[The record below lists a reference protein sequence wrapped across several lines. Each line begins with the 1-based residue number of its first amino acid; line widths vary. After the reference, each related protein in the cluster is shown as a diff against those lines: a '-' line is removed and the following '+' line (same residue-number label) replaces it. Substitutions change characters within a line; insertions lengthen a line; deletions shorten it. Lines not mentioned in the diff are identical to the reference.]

1 MRMSDCF
8 RLALANLREN
18 PLRTCLCAL
27 SVAVGAGAL
36 MLIAALGLFGQTQVD
51 ASLQTLGV
59 SGLTVYLDGHNGGNP
74 LSAQTVDAMENALPE
89 ISNAMAIKAKTGSVH
104 AGSGSVNA
112 VFLGVDEKLGDVM
125 HLNLLAGTLLS
136 AQQADFGTPVAV
148 VDDVLAKEL
157 YGRENVVGRTVR
169 LRMNGQDQ
177 YFTVAGVVRAQT
189 DALGGT
195 LSAFAPHLVY
205 IPYACLATPDENA
218 DQVFV
223 QCASDTSVSAVGKQ
237 VERYLIDRRQLG
249 GTVRVQNMSGMIDTV
264 REMAQL
270 CTWLFL
276 AVGAVTLCVA
286 LIGVLCSML
295 AATHEKTGEIGVFL
309 ALGAKRSDILRLFL
323 TQSILLCG
331 LGGLAGLALAG
342 LLLWFGASILPP
354 SGWLPT
360 VLLAMSVV
368 CGAAA
373 GLLPAARAAGL
384 SPVDAMRK

>member
-1 MRMSDCF
+1 MKTSDCF
-8 RLALANLREN
+8 RLALSNLREN
-18 PLRTCLCAL
+18 PLRTVLCAL

-36 MLIAALGLFGQTQVD
+36 MLIAALGLFGQTQVEV
-51 ASLQTLGV
+51 SLQTLGV
-59 SGLTVYLDGHNGGNP
+59 SGLTVYLDGYNGGNP
-74 LSAQTVDAMENALPE
+74 LSVQTVNALEKDLPQV
-89 ISNAMAIKAKTGSVH
+89 SHAMAIKVKTGSVH

-112 VFLGVDEKLGDVM
+112 VFLGVDDNLGEVM
-125 HLNLLAGTLLS
+125 HLKQLAGTLLS

-157 YGRENVVGRTVR
+157 YGRENIVGRTLR
-169 LRMNGQDQ
+169 LRMDGQDQ
-177 YFTVAGVVRAQT
+177 YFTVAGVVHAQT

-205 IPYACLATPDENA
+205 IPYACLATPEENA

-223 QCASDTSVSAVGKQ
+223 QCASDTASSAVSQQ
-237 VERYLIDRRQLG
+237 VERYLTDRKQLG
-249 GTVRVQNMSGMIDTV
+249 GTVRVQNMSGMIETV

-309 ALGAKRSDILRLFL
+309 ALGAKRGDILRLFL
-323 TQSILLCG
+323 TQSVLLCG
-331 LGGLAGLALAG
+331 LGGIAGLILSGAI
-342 LLLWFGASILPP
+342 LWFGASVLPP
-354 SGWLPT
+354 DG
-360 VLLAMSVV
+360 LLTAALLTMSVA
-368 CGAAA
+368 CGAVA
-373 GLLPAARAAGL
+373 GLLPAIRAARL